1 MYTGINEVLYKTL
14 LLIHKYG
21 KMNSISLNETTVWQ
35 LETLSVSEAI
45 IQLTSYPIFMRIG

>member
-1 MYTGINEVLYKTL
+1 MYTGINEVLYKT